1 MEDVFIELKR
11 NVYVYSVKERWMLF
25 SGYHYYKIDIFDE
38 ISVYDVYIFFYTL
51 HVYFEFI
58 HQM

>member
-1 MEDVFIELKR
+1 
-11 NVYVYSVKERWMLF
+11 MLF